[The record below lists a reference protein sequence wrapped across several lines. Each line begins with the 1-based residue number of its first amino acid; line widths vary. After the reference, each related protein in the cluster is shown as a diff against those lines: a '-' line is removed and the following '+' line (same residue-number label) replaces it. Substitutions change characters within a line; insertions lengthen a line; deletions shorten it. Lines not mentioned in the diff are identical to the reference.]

1 MKELIVPL
9 VAGLI
14 GVIAMSLFMLLPA
27 KLGLARVDVIR
38 AVGAFISK
46 KRETA
51 LVPGL
56 IIHGLL
62 GIVFGYIYYGFFHLS
77 HLPMNALSG
86 LFGGLVHGVVVM
98 LFVGITVLEHHPMK
112 RYQRR
117 GPMTGFA
124 QVLGHAVYG
133 AIVGAILG
141 FYNLS

>member
-1 MKELIVPL
+1 MKENVVPF

-14 GVIAMSLFMLLPA
+14 GVITMSLFMLIPA

-38 AVGAFISK
+38 AVGAFITR

-51 LVPGL
+51 FVPGMIL
-56 IIHGLL
+56 HVIM
-62 GIVFGYIYYGFFHLS
+62 GIACGYAYYWFFHLS

-86 LFGGLVHGVVVM
+86 LFAGVVHGVVVM
-98 LFVGITVLEHHPMK
+98 LFVGISVLEHHPMK

-124 QVLGHAVYG
+124 QVIGHAIYG
-133 AIVGAILG
+133 LVVGAILG